1 MRHQL
6 DEDFDSLRSLLFA
19 PDAQPT
25 DSNVAVLGSSGN
37 QPDIPSVD
45 MDEQMDYDRQ
55 VRELA
60 FDQRA
65 QPKDRTKTE
74 DELALEEKEA
84 LEKAE
89 RQRRRRMLGDDGED
103 SDNGGKNHG
112 KRKRERGGDDLED
125 DFLGDELLGGIGSGL
140 GEVGINDQA
149 VAEGDS
155 EEEDE
160 GVDEDG
166 NVDVADD
173 EDENSEAEEGN
184 ESNFGSEAG
193 SVSGGNFREITTSQK
208 SAKLKPPGGFR
219 HELPFTFPCPESHE
233 EFLEIIGETDDMDV
247 PIVIQ
252 RIRTLHHPSLSPENK
267 VKLQVTSS
275 FDICELS

>member
-19 PDAQPT
+19 PDAQTT
-25 DSNVAVLGSSGN
+25 DSNVAPLGSSGN

-45 MDEQMDYDRQ
+45 IDEQMDYDRQ

-60 FDQRA
+60 SDQRA

-89 RQRRRRMLGDDGED
+89 RQRRRRMLGDDEED
-103 SDNGGKNHG
+103 SDDGGKNHG

-125 DFLGDELLGGIGSGL
+125 DFLGDELWGGIGSGL

-149 VAEGDS
+149 VAEGNS

-160 GVDEDG
+160 DEG
-166 NVDVADD
+166 AD
-173 EDENSEAEEGN
+173 EDEETDNDDESSESEVGS
-184 ESNFGSEAG
+184 ESSFGSEAG
-193 SVSGGNFREITTSQK
+193 SASGGELGELTTSQK
-208 SAKLKPPGGFR
+208 SAKFKPPGVSR

-233 EFLEIIGETDDMDV
+233 EFLEIIGEIDDTDV
-247 PIVIQ
+247 PIVVQ

-267 VKLQVTSS
+267 VKLQVTPS
-275 FDICELS
+275 FDL